1 MERYSS
7 KNCLIFLGMSSSN
20 FTDPIDAV
28 IHLVNNTLQ
37 VPLQHQD
44 VGACH
49 FLPSP
54 GYVKPII
61 VRFLYDHQR
70 ENVWQARG
78 KLKTSRKPNERAIF
92 IVERLTD
99 TDRSVLSYAK
109 SKNCLIS
116 TRKGQ
121 VYGKLN
127 ANDEKWIPFKS
138 TNCVDKYIS
147 QSNGAPLFQGAE
159 EKLNN
164 NWVPKQAIKRK
175 AEAVRN
181 YPDSPSNKE
190 KFNDL
195 IALMKEFIS
204 SNTASGYTPP
214 KKGANVSPGESSNTA
229 VVSMESDGVTGEFH
243 S

>member
-1 MERYSS
+1 MSTYNLSS
-7 KNCLIFLGMSSSN
+7 PN
-20 FTDPIDAV
+20 DAV

-37 VPLQHQD
+37 MSLQHQD

-54 GYVKPII
+54 GHVKPII

-70 ENVWQARG
+70 EIVLQARG
-78 KLKTSRKPNERAIF
+78 KLKTSRKQNERAIF

-99 TDRSVLSYAK
+99 TDKKILSYAK

-121 VYGKLN
+121 VYGKLD
-127 ANDEKWIPFKS
+127 ANEEKWTPFNS
-138 TNCVDKYIS
+138 TNCVDNFIS
-147 QSNGAPLFQGAE
+147 QCNCHPLPQGAS
-159 EKLNN
+159 EKLNKH
-164 NWVPKQAIKRK
+164 WVRKQAMKRK
-175 AEAVRN
+175 AGTERS
-181 YPDSPSNKE
+181 YPVSPSNRE

-204 SNTASGYTPP
+204 INTASGHTMLQ
-214 KKGANVSPGESSNTA
+214 KGAHTSTGESNKTA
-229 VVSMESDGVTGEFH
+229 VVSMESDGVTGELH